1 MEKEEEEVK
10 KNRLEQ
16 EQRDMEEIPPGHGP
30 ILGAEE
36 GEGKGADR

>member
-1 MEKEEEEVK
+1 MEKEEDEVK

-16 EQRDMEEIPPGHGP
+16 RDREEIPPRHGP

-36 GEGKGADR
+36 GEGKGGDR